1 MISKRAGITTLMV
14 RFYAQMLVV
23 DELNVTSR
31 MHNVDTFYRCTFT
44 EFCEALCWLAE
55 LSLPGR
61 EKRATIKS
69 THFSQALAL
78 LLDEIISCMPKDFW
92 KKHKLKSFKERNDRH
107 GKDRNRVM
115 RVGESPEIGMHE
127 TSLEDESGI
136 HKRVDYNHRSLYK
149 LPDSVTRALGRNFH
163 NYCS

>member
-1 MISKRAGITTLMV
+1 MAHL
-14 RFYAQMLVV
+14 Y
-23 DELNVTSR
+23 
-31 MHNVDTFYRCTFT
+31 T

-78 LLDEIISCMPKDFW
+78 LLDEVIGCMPKDFW
-92 KKHKLKSFKERNDRH
+92 NKHKLKSFKEKNDRH

-115 RVGESPEIGMHE
+115 RVGKSPEIDMHE
-127 TSLEDESGI
+127 TSLEDEGGI
-136 HKRVDYNHRSLYK
+136 HPRVDYNHRSVYK

>member
-1 MISKRAGITTLMV
+1 MV
-14 RFYAQMLVV
+14 RLSFQFAQMLVV

-31 MHNVDTFYRCTFT
+31 MDNVDTFYRCTFT

-78 LLDEIISCMPKDFW
+78 LLDEVIGCMPKDFW
-92 KKHKLKSFKERNDRH
+92 NKHNLKSFKEKNDRH

-115 RVGESPEIGMHE
+115 LGKSTEIGMHE
-127 TSLEDESGI
+127 TSLEDESGFI
-136 HKRVDYNHRSLYK
+136 QGLITTIARCTSCPIL
-149 LPDSVTRALGRNFH
+149 
-163 NYCS
+163 